1 MVERTVK
8 EIAAAVGGKIIGN
21 PDFVVRGLSRIE
33 DAQEGDLSFIA
44 HSQYVRYL
52 ATTAAS
58 VIVISEHFTI
68 PADLDKIFIVVP
80 DAYRAFAKVLSLYA
94 SPPEYLP
101 GFRHHTAVI
110 DPTATIA
117 ESAYIGPYVVIGQE
131 AIIDEDA
138 VLVAHIT
145 IGAKV
150 KIGEKTILHP
160 GVVCYPD
167 TQIGRRCIIHAGV
180 VLGADGFGYIENSD
194 GSFEKIPQ
202 IGNVV
207 IEDDVEIGANTTI
220 DRATVGST
228 VIGRGTKI
236 DNLVH
241 IAHNVSIGEH
251 SALAAQT
258 GIAGST
264 AIGKRNRFGGQAGV
278 VGHITTADDVIV
290 EAQSGV
296 SKTLRQPG
304 AYFGS
309 PAKPHLQALKME
321 GALRQLPEILREF
334 RELKQQVQQLMEQS
348 QGKQQQ
354 GSR

>member
-1 MVERTVK
+1 MVGRTVK

-21 PDFVVRGLSRIE
+21 PDFVVQRLSRIE
-33 DAQEGDLSFIA
+33 DAQEGDLSFVA
-44 HSQYVRYL
+44 HSQYMRHL
-52 ATTAAS
+52 ATTKAS
-58 VIVISEHFTI
+58 VIVISERFTI
-68 PADLDKIFIVVP
+68 PANTDKIFIVVP
-80 DAYRAFAKVLSLYA
+80 DAYRAFAQILSLYA
-94 SPPEYLP
+94 SPPEYPP

-110 DPTATIA
+110 DPTAIIA
-117 ESAYIGPYVVIGQE
+117 ESAYIGPYVVVEQE
-131 AIIDEDA
+131 AKIGENV
-138 VLVAHIT
+138 VLVAHVT
-145 IGAKV
+145 VGARTEIGA
-150 KIGEKTILHP
+150 ETILYP
-160 GVVCYPD
+160 GVVCYPH
-167 TQIGRRCIIHAGV
+167 TRIGRRCIIHAGA

-194 GSFEKIPQ
+194 GSFEKVPQ

-228 VIGRGTKI
+228 IIGRGTKI

-241 IAHNVSIGEH
+241 IAHNVAIGEH

-264 AIGKRNRFGGQAGV
+264 VIGKRNRFGGQAGV

-321 GALRQLPEILREF
+321 GALRQLPEILKEF

-348 QGKQQQ
+348 QGKQQRGRQ
-354 GSR
+354 